1 MGSTSTVGES
11 KKPEELRGDIERTQR
26 EMSETIHEIEYRLSP
41 RTLINQTKES
51 VRRAGVSTSQKFI
64 DKVKEN
70 PIPAAMVGVGLWLLM
85 RNSSDDGNTV
95 EFYPSDRLTFDEPS
109 KVDAAKAKA
118 SEAVDKAREKASEM
132 RETARQATSR
142 LAMEARSRAFQ
153 ARTQTRDVLR
163 DTPLVAGIAA
173 IALGAIVAAV
183 IPETQK
189 EDQLLGETR
198 DRLLDR
204 GKELAREGVEK
215 AKHVAQA
222 AKESAKQEL
231 RASGTT

>member
-1 MGSTSTVGES
+1 
-11 KKPEELRGDIERTQR
+11 
-26 EMSETIHEIEYRLSP
+26 
-41 RTLINQTKES
+41 
-51 VRRAGVSTSQKFI
+51 

-163 DTPLVAGIAA
+163 DTPLRS
-173 IALGAIVAAV
+173 
-183 IPETQK
+183 EEHTS
-189 EDQLLGETR
+189 
-198 DRLLDR
+198 
-204 GKELAREGVEK
+204 ELQSPCNLVCR
-215 AKHVAQA
+215 
-222 AKESAKQEL
+222 
-231 RASGTT
+231 